1 MRRQTPEVQGSHHLT
16 SESFKHLPLDSAG
29 LGPLWTCTVSA
40 SSAVA
45 LNLPYT
51 KAKHKLKRE
60 QKQQKYTPLLTIHLK
75 SQKLINP
82 SRPPPVE

>member
-45 LNLPYT
+45 LNFLT
-51 KAKHKLKRE
+51 
-60 QKQQKYTPLLTIHLK
+60 QKQNTSLKDSKNSKNTHLY
-75 SQKLINP
+75 
-82 SRPPPVE
+82 